1 MSNKAEITVTTCVY
15 DMHATPAVIGELEYH
30 HSICHLTSDTIV
42 DMIRNGKSARAM
54 LNCMNY
60 IAIQGGEGGAKI
72 TAYGDAQ
79 RGGIEYLLNHLLI
92 KPTDHVTVESENGKI
107 KLRADT
113 DVYNYVVE
121 TKVTIKL

>member
-60 IAIQGGEGGAKI
+60 IAIQEGSNI

-107 KLRADT
+107 VLRAHT
-113 DVYNYVVE
+113 DVYGYVVE
-121 TKVTIKL
+121 TKVTIRL

>member
-15 DMHATPAVIGELEYH
+15 DMHATPAAIGELEYH

-60 IAIQGGEGGAKI
+60 ISIQGGEGGAKI

-107 KLRADT
+107 TLRAHT
-113 DVYNYVVE
+113 DVYGYVAE
-121 TKVTIKL
+121 TKVTIRL